1 MRVAWFAAV
10 VGCVALGLFG
20 PAANAAQASSGPGEV
35 VTEPAEATPTGVKL
49 KGRLNPE
56 GLQTTYEFEYSASG
70 CDGYWNYCVERTKTG
85 VVSGDTQ
92 QEVPAVEVTGL
103 VAGETYSYKLF
114 ARNTGGE
121 QDGEWVNFT
130 VPESGQG
137 PWRPS
142 ALVEPAAVTV
152 AGVQLK
158 GKVDPGGLPT
168 TYYFQYNSVKT
179 AVSGPLTGDTMQEVS
194 VEVTGLAAGQY
205 RYELIATNA
214 DGTSHEGDGFEF
226 TVGAPTAPL
235 IESESASHLTQT
247 DATLEAKIN
256 PDGLVEP
263 HSQGQSS
270 GADYQFQLVK
280 NTGEYLQEMFCTEAG
295 APQPV
300 GYGCGGNWGTGP
312 DVIPLGGG
320 IGEGSTGQHVSLD
333 LAGAGVTLR
342 PGTTYH
348 YRVLAARS
356 LPSEEGGV
364 HWASAAL
371 VGPDRTFTTPPA
383 GAAPEI
389 DSVSISHVTS
399 TDGTLEAQINTE
411 GLSTLYQ
418 FHLIMQPLSCMAIP
432 ACLGQTY
439 SLPSGLLLGSFL
451 EQSVSLDL
459 NSAGV
464 ALQVGR
470 EYAYWV
476 SATSTAGTTEG
487 AHQMF
492 RVPSEEAEPLSS
504 PASSLSG
511 AGQSAGPGGGGQP
524 AGGSAGSSSSSS
536 PGVRAHGAPV
546 GKTSKPATPT
556 GAHKLSSALLAC
568 QRKPKRQRASCDR
581 RAHRKYRMATVRAA
595 GQARGK
601 K

>member
-1 MRVAWFAAV
+1 MRLAWFAAV
-10 VGCVALGLFG
+10 AGCVALGLSG
-20 PAANAAQASSGPGEV
+20 PAVNAAQASAGPGEV
-35 VTEPAEATPTGVKL
+35 VTEPAEATATGVEL
-49 KGRLNPE
+49 KGKLNPE
-56 GLQTTYEFEYSASG
+56 GLQTAYEFEYSPSG
-70 CDGYWNYCVERTKTG
+70 CDDYRNHCVKRTKAG
-85 VVSGDTQ
+85 VVSGGDTQ

-114 ARNTGGE
+114 ARNTEGE

-179 AVSGPLTGDTMQEVS
+179 AVSGPLTGDSMKEVS
-194 VEVTGLAAGQY
+194 VEVTGLQPGQY
-205 RYELIATNA
+205 RYELVATNA

-226 TVGAPTAPL
+226 TVGRPTAPL
-235 IESESASHLTQT
+235 IESESASHLTKT

-256 PDGLVEP
+256 PAGLVEP
-263 HSQGQSS
+263 DSSPS
-270 GADYQFQLVK
+270 GAAYQFQVVE

-295 APQPV
+295 AAKPV

-312 DVIPLGGG
+312 DLIPLGGV
-320 IGEGSTGQHVSLD
+320 IEAGSTGRQVSVD
-333 LAGAGVTLR
+333 LAGAGVTLQ

-348 YRVLAARS
+348 YRVLAAVY

-371 VGPDRTFTTPPA
+371 VGPDRTFTTAPA
-383 GAAPEI
+383 SAAPKI
-389 DSVSISHVTS
+389 DSVSISHVTP

-418 FHLIMQPLSCMAIP
+418 FHLVMQPLSCMAIP

-451 EQSVSLDL
+451 EQGVSLDL

-476 SATSTAGTTEG
+476 SATSTAGTTEY
-487 AHQMF
+487 AHQML
-492 RVPSEEAEPLSS
+492 RVPGEEAEPLSA
-504 PASSLSG
+504 PASSPGG
-511 AGQSAGPGGGGQP
+511 AGQSAGPGGGQF
-524 AGGSAGSSSSSS
+524 AASGGSSSS
-536 PGVRAHGAPV
+536 PGVIAHGAPL
-546 GKTSKPATPT
+546 GMMSKPATPT
-556 GAHKLSSALLAC
+556 GAQRLSRALLAC

-581 RAHRKYRMATVRAA
+581 RAHRRYHMAIVRA
-595 GQARGK
+595 GRQARGRR
-601 K
+601 